1 MAPPEPPKRPRPGSA
16 PSIEVDRTVGG
27 ATEQRRFDAPKRT
40 TLTDLPAARP
50 VERKATETG
59 LPAPPPLPLALRPT
73 APAAAHQAPTQR
85 APTPAAGIRIPVDDT
100 PPSVPPGPSAELL
113 EARAKI
119 AEYERR
125 ERVQTESRGPGPY
138 QPPLRSQSP
147 VPSSAPSK
155 VDQAIGKGVRLLLGR
170 HVLALLAAAGV
181 GGGVTAIAKPSAD
194 PAKADATLVIVEA
207 MRADLAVVREQLTGV
222 IKREAARDQYT
233 QCLESALDEVGEQ
246 LLPAQDRLANASPL
260 RAYVKQRCARLR
272 P

>member
-1 MAPPEPPKRPRPGSA
+1 MPEPPKRPRQPSRPDGERISVVDQA
-16 PSIEVDRTVGG
+16 PEPEVL
-27 ATEQRRFDAPKRT
+27 AQRRFD
-40 TLTDLPAARP
+40 RP
-50 VERKATETG
+50 QPRKATMPG
-59 LPAPPPLPLALRPT
+59 LAPVRLPGAPQLPTELAKT
-73 APAAAHQAPTQR
+73 ER
-85 APTPAAGIRIPVDDT
+85 APSTTAATVRATPATGIRIPADET

-113 EARAKI
+113 EARAEL
-119 AEYERR
+119 AEYKRR
-125 ERVQTESRGPGPY
+125 ERVQVESRGPGPY

-155 VDQAIGKGVRLLLGR
+155 ADAALGMTVRHLLAKALPF
-170 HVLALLAAAGV
+170 LLAAAGI

-194 PAKADATLVIVEA
+194 PAKTDATLANVEA
-207 MRADLAVVREQLTGV
+207 MRADLAVIREQLTGV